1 MAIAGPGSVPNSSPT
16 NASSDP
22 RGGRVLDGPPP
33 MPDRQM
39 RGGNPLFTPP
49 MGGNQQMNPAMG
61 SMGNDPTIQLMEAQK
76 NIDMAIQ
83 TMAVL
88 APGISSDLAQ
98 LQMAFRQLST
108 AALMSLGSGAGN
120 PANPMMAGGGMQPG
134 IMPPLPMEGGAIPGM
149 QQGIQI

>member
-22 RGGRVLDGPPP
+22 RGGRVLDGAPP
-33 MPDRQM
+33 MPSKQM

-49 MGGNQQMNPAMG
+49 MSGNPQMAPGMG
-61 SMGNDPTIQLMEAQK
+61 SMGNDPTIMLMEAQK
-76 NIDMAIQ
+76 GIDQGIQ
-83 TMAVL
+83 TIAAL
-88 APGISSDLAQ
+88 APGMSSDLAQ
-98 LQMAFRQLST
+98 LQMAFRQLAT

-134 IMPPLPMEGGAIPGM
+134 IMPPLPMEGGSVPGM